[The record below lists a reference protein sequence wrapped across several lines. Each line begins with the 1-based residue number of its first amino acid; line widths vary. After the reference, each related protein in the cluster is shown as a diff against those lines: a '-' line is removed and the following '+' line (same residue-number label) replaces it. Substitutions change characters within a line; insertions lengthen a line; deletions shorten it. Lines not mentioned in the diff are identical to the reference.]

1 MEKLKTRDDYY
12 KANIESL
19 KWTIEFTEENEKLK
33 PKDLYKIVY
42 DHVHSLY
49 WYERSREFMDDKEF
63 KALTDAIEDLLYYCC
78 D

>member
-1 MEKLKTRDDYY
+1 MEQLKTRDDFY

-19 KWTIEFTEENEKLK
+19 KWTIEFAEENEKLK
-33 PKDLYKIVY
+33 PNDLYKIVY

-49 WYERSREFMDDKEF
+49 WHERSREFMDDKEF
-63 KALTDAIEDLLYYCC
+63 KGLTDAIEDLLYYCC